1 MVEKLRDCVET
12 LLEEAL
18 LIQLEGKVSGDPL
31 RTWDRKEVSRAEKEG
46 PQHGP
51 SASPHQRTTATV
63 VLSHRSVRV
72 W

>member
-1 MVEKLRDCVET
+1 MIEKLRDCVKT

-18 LIQLEGKVSGDPL
+18 LVQLEGKVSRDPV

-51 SASPHQRTTATV
+51 PRRGGTDV
-63 VLSHRSVRV
+63 RLSQNSRC
-72 W
+72 